1 MKKIL
6 VIEDE
11 KSVRENILT
20 LLIEEGYNVFTAS
33 NGDAGIDIAKTEM
46 PDLIICDIMMKGK
59 DGYDVLKEL
68 GKHKHTKTIPFIFL
82 TAKVEHADLRKGME
96 LGADDYLFKPFK
108 IDELLKSVGTRIK
121 KSEMFKAEISSTA
134 EKDKSK
140 KYAANEKLFISVNG
154 KPHLITISDILFIVA
169 ENQYTSINLT
179 GSKSYLIRKPVSYW
193 ENLLPE
199 TSFLRIHRSTIIN
212 TDHLQKI
219 EKWYNS
225 SFIVRLKNVN
235 DPFIISK
242 RYATKLRTKLV

>member
-6 VIEDE
+6 IVEDE
-11 KSVRENILT
+11 KSVRENIIT
-20 LLIEEGYNVFTAS
+20 LLIEEGYNVFSAS
-33 NGDAGIDIAKTEM
+33 NGDAGIDIAAKEI

-68 GKHKHTKTIPFIFL
+68 SKHKQTKTIPFIFL
-82 TAKVEHADLRKGME
+82 TAKVEHTDLRKGME

-108 IDELLKSVGTRIK
+108 IYELLKSIEARLRR
-121 KSEMFKAEISSTA
+121 SEMFKAEISSPT

-140 KYAANEKLFISVNG
+140 KYAANEKLFINVNG
-154 KPHLITISDILFIVA
+154 KPHLITISEILFIVA
-169 ENQYTSINLT
+169 ENQYTSINLI

-193 ENLLPE
+193 ESLLPE
-199 TSFLRIHRSTIIN
+199 SSFLRIHRSTIIN

-242 RYATKLRTKLV
+242 RYAAKLRSKLV